1 MMREVNLNGFSIITY
16 KLIRGF
22 LQIIMQVLE

>member
-1 MMREVNLNGFSIITY
+1 MRKVNLNGFSITTY
-16 KLIRGF
+16 RLIKGGF